1 MLIPIPARKG
11 TIGATVT
18 IGAYGGDIRQDD
30 TGARGTI
37 IRFNR
42 NGHPVVKVWLAQED
56 RWVERTDRDGAA
68 WLTNPDGSVIKE
80 ELTITQ

>member
-1 MLIPIPARKG
+1 MLIPTPAREG
-11 TIGATVT
+11 LIGAFV
-18 IGAYGGDIRQDD
+18 IVGCYGGDIRQDD

-56 RWVERTDRDGAA
+56 RWVERTDRDGAT
-68 WLTNPDGSVIKE
+68 WLTNPDGTVIKE
-80 ELTITQ
+80 ELIIAQ